1 VGLGGGVLLL
11 VVVLVVILV
20 IFAKRSGRTST
31 SMTDLPATRYS
42 VEAQP
47 GNVGLTQMTSQTVQM
62 GGNNSLGVNPYAKFP
77 QGQSPAISPSSS
89 KQVNPFRS
97 PSSSKEIDYRELSF
111 GMELGRGAYGVVF
124 RGEWRGGPVAIK
136 QIFNTF
142 SENDLQAFRSEAGVM
157 ANLRP
162 HSNVVQ
168 FLGITSNPKLCIVTE
183 FLEGGSLYNMINSEA
198 KINMEMVQT
207 WVAGISAGMLHI
219 HSEGVFHRD
228 LAARNVLLTRGG
240 MTKISDFGLSRMGGS
255 SSQTVSQTGPLKWM
269 APESIRNRVYSVQSD
284 VWSFGVT
291 LWEIVCRQ
299 EPFPELD
306 AVQAALEVTQGSP
319 PLRLQPP
326 SYCPL
331 ILVRL
336 MKQCF
341 VTEPANRPDFRAI
354 NLILKQARPED
365 WNIVNSAD
373 PNTRNPTS
381 YGMMPT
387 IF

>member
-1 VGLGGGVLLL
+1 MTLLMNNKN
-11 VVVLVVILV
+11 VVL
-20 IFAKRSGRTST
+20 F
-31 SMTDLPATRYS
+31 
-42 VEAQP
+42 
-47 GNVGLTQMTSQTVQM
+47 
-62 GGNNSLGVNPYAKFP
+62 LGV
-77 QGQSPAISPSSS
+77 
-89 KQVNPFRS
+89 
-97 PSSSKEIDYRELSF
+97 
-111 GMELGRGAYGVVF
+111 
-124 RGEWRGGPVAIK
+124 
-136 QIFNTF
+136 
-142 SENDLQAFRSEAGVM
+142 
-157 ANLRP
+157 
-162 HSNVVQ
+162 
-168 FLGITSNPKLCIVTE
+168 TSHPKLCIVTE

-269 APESIRNRVYSVQSD
+269 APESIKNRVYSIQSD

-291 LWEIVCRQ
+291 LWEIVFRQ
-299 EPFPELD
+299 DPFPELD
-306 AVQAALEVTQGSP
+306 SVQAALEVTKGNP

-331 ILVRL
+331 IIVRL
-336 MKQCF
+336 MRQCF
-341 VTEPANRPDFRAI
+341 ITEPTSRPDFRAI
-354 NLILKQARPED
+354 NQMLKQARPED
-365 WNIVNSAD
+365 WNIVNSND
-373 PNTRNPTS
+373 PNPRNPTS